1 MEDKTLEYE
10 NVSGRIYD
18 IQGYAVHD
26 GPGIRTTV
34 FTKGCPLRC
43 LWCHS
48 PESQGF
54 GFELGWLPLKCLGMD
69 LCMEACGK
77 ACPHGAITRGQ
88 PTKRMGTEETVEKA
102 ELDRTKCDGCLKC
115 TEVCFTKALYSA
127 GWDTTVDE
135 VYDRLM
141 KDVPFFEN
149 GGGVTVSGG
158 EAMSQFS
165 FTLNLLKRLKDSG
178 IHICLDTTGYAPGEK
193 FLEILPYVDLFLYD
207 IKHMDSKRH
216 KALTGVPNELILDN
230 ARLLAAHGGRLQV
243 RYPVIP
249 KLNDSRENMEA
260 TADFCVSLGEAVTLV
275 QLLPYHK
282 SGRSKYERLDRP
294 YRLTNVEPPSEA
306 YMEKALELFT
316 ARGLPAQVH

>member
-1 MEDKTLEYE
+1 MEYKNAT
-10 NVSGRIYD
+10 GRIYD

-34 FTKGCPLRC
+34 FTKGCPLSC

-69 LCMEACGK
+69 LCVEACKK
-77 ACPHGAITRGQ
+77 ACPRGAISRGE
-88 PTKRMGTEETVEKA
+88 PTKRMGTEELVEKA

-158 EAMSQFS
+158 EAMSQFE

-178 IHICLDTTGYAPGEK
+178 IHICLDTTGFAPGEK

-230 ARLLAAHGGRLQV
+230 ARLLAKNGAKIQV

-249 KLNDSRENMEA
+249 KLNDSRIRYVESRDREA
-260 TADFCVSLGEAVTLV
+260 WRALDGHLPRIEFDRKVRDRLGLVLLEGERIIGILRWNLFWDEVPFCN
-275 QLLPYHK
+275 LLYIA
-282 SGRSKYERLDRP
+282 EDR
-294 YRLTNVEPPSEA
+294 
-306 YMEKALELFT
+306 
-316 ARGLPAQVH
+316 RG